1 MLAISQ
7 DQWGDC
13 DSLFLDHGGDVI
25 SSAAAKYALTLF
37 RVSSGDSA

>member
-1 MLAISQ
+1 MLAISK

-25 SSAAAKYALTLF
+25 SSSAAKSAETLF
-37 RVSSGDSA
+37 WIFNGDWR